1 MNYALDTPIKR
12 KMWTPPTPVLTPV
25 TPHSSQQTHFHH
37 SLTWLYH
44 KPQENAIFPIEAQS
58 GRKK

>member
-12 KMWTPPTPVLTPV
+12 KMWSPPTPLV
-25 TPHSSQQTHFHH
+25 TQQMPHTSQESQFHH
-37 SLTWLYH
+37 SLTWLHH
-44 KPQENAIFPIEAQS
+44 KPQEYAIFPLEAQS

>member
-12 KMWTPPTPVLTPV
+12 KMWSPPTPVLTPV
-25 TPHSSQQTHFHH
+25 PPHSSQQTHFHH
-37 SLTWLYH
+37 TTTWLHH
-44 KPQENAIFPIEAQS
+44 KPQEHAIFPLNSQS

>member
-12 KMWTPPTPVLTPV
+12 NLWSPPNPTLTPV
-25 TPHSSQQTHFHH
+25 EPHSSQQTHFHH
-37 SLTWLYH
+37 RLTWLHH
-44 KPQENAIFPIEAQS
+44 KPQEHAISPITSQS